1 MAISDA
7 LGVLSVKRIGIVSPY
22 ADDLHKKAMSYWRAN
37 DFEVV
42 AIERLEQSKGQ
53 FHPIYSL
60 ESIFSETQLRTF
72 EEAKVET
79 IVILGT
85 GLPTLRTLL
94 KLGRKR
100 ILISANL
107 CLMWRASL
115 ILKNEKPSIHNLK
128 KWLSGETWADSF
140 FQRTGYSKDLQI
152 VNKTKI

>member
-1 MAISDA
+1 MAILDA
-7 LGVLSVKRIGIVSPY
+7 LDVLSVKRIGIVSPY
-22 ADDLHKKAMSYWRAN
+22 ANDLHEKAMSYWREN

-42 AIERLEQSKGQ
+42 AVERLEQSKSQ

-60 ESIFSETQLRTF
+60 ESIFSETHFKSF
-72 EEAKVET
+72 EKAEVET

-115 ILKNEKPSIHNLK
+115 ILKDEKPFIHNLK
-128 KWLSGETWADSF
+128 KWLSGETWENSF
-140 FQRTGYSKDLQI
+140 FQRTGYSQQFYK
-152 VNKTKI
+152 